1 MTLKQLEYVIMAA
14 QTGNMTK
21 AADKLFLSQ
30 PSLTHAINELET
42 ELNIQIFNRRNKGI
56 TLTKEGEEFL
66 GYARQILEQT
76 SLLEAKYKGS
86 SLHAPRFC
94 VSCQH
99 YSFAVNAF
107 VDVIR
112 QFDSNRYDFIL
123 RETQTNEII
132 EDVSTL
138 KSEIGILYLS
148 HRNRDVLTAAFRK
161 NDLIFEELFTA
172 RPHVF
177 ISNTHPLRV
186 VFEYP
191 ENSDITA
198 KVLREIE
205 YNDRDRVTRIKKY
218 EYNED
223 GSKKCQ
229 KNYYPN
235 GKLESVKTYEYVP
248 K

>member
-1 MTLKQLEYVIMAA
+1 MNMKKLVLALTFLAISAA
-14 QTGNMTK
+14 
-21 AADKLFLSQ
+21 
-30 PSLTHAINELET
+30 
-42 ELNIQIFNRRNKGI
+42 
-56 TLTKEGEEFL
+56 
-66 GYARQILEQT
+66 
-76 SLLEAKYKGS
+76 
-86 SLHAPRFC
+86 
-94 VSCQH
+94 
-99 YSFAVNAF
+99 SFAQSVSDAT
-107 VDVIR
+107 IAKR
-112 QFDSNRYDFIL
+112 ENRKGM
-123 RETQTNEII
+123 
-132 EDVSTL
+132 VL
-138 KSEIGILYLS
+138 KEW
-148 HRNRDVLTAAFRK
+148 NTAAGDKRAFLDRVTTYDALGRK
-161 NDLIFEELFTA
+161 IEEIEYA
-172 RPHVF
+172 
-177 ISNTHPLRV
+177 SYGQKWRV